1 MAEYGELA
9 SFYDA
14 LTRDVDYE
22 AIADWYE
29 KGFAACGK
37 VSSVL
42 DLCCGTATVSLI
54 LAGRGYDIIAA
65 DASSDMLSI
74 AQEKAFEHS
83 FAHTPLFLNQAAE
96 ELDLYGT
103 VDAAVC
109 SLDSIN
115 YLSPEAL
122 REAVRRVELFLEPGG
137 VFMFDV
143 NTPLKFE
150 RMDSQTFIDETD
162 DIFCVWRAELDR
174 SNKTCN
180 YGIDFFSRSSG
191 QKWDRSFEEH
201 TEFIYGRE
209 ELADIL
215 EKAGFISAE
224 TVPAPW
230 ENGKDGVTRECWTAR
245 KKGVFHGG

>member
-9 SFYDA
+9 AFYDA

-29 KGFAACGK
+29 KGFSECGEVK
-37 VSSVL
+37 SVL

-54 LAGRGYDIIAA
+54 LAGRGYDIVAA

-74 AQEKAFEHS
+74 AQEKAFERS
-83 FAHTPLFLNQAAE
+83 FAHQPLFLNQSAE

-115 YLSPEAL
+115 YLSPDAL

-137 VFMFDV
+137 IFMFDV
-143 NTPLKFE
+143 NSLLKF
-150 RMDSQTFIDETD
+150 RQMDSQTFIDETD
-162 DIFCVWRAELDR
+162 NVFCVWRTELDEKE
-174 SNKTCN
+174 KTCS
-180 YGIDFFSRSSG
+180 YGIDIFSRITG
-191 QKWDRSFEEH
+191 NKWYRSFEEH
-201 TEFIYGRE
+201 TEYLYSRE

-215 EKAGFISAE
+215 AGAGFVSVSSI
-224 TVPAPW
+224 PAPW
-230 ENGKDGVTRECWTAR
+230 ENNNSGVMRECFTAR
-245 KKGVFHGG
+245 KKGVFHGE